1 MTSLVLVDANGTLK
15 TLKAKDVTLD
25 SLYKK
30 CGFRVSDDFE
40 RRHTWHTSLRD
51 KTDNNK
57 KTEYTVSL
65 WAKKTGKANYENKY
79 DLPPPIDKDLYY
91 GTCAIISTNA
101 DGEILDLT
109 KEIWERIYTKLFGG
123 FEDIGVED
131 EFSEDE
137 LEGVDP
143 ALLTSHGYLK
153 DDFVVSD
160 KESETTSSPPSPKM
174 KGKTTNSK
182 MLKTKRE
189 PKAKSGEVT
198 TKAKSGEVTTKAK
211 SGEVA
216 AKKPRSKPKPKQS
229 KAASTKTSIETNEA
243 AENEPDSVSELEE
256 EVYNFTDEE

>member
-160 KESETTSSPPSPKM
+160 KDSETTSSPPSPKM

-189 PKAKSGEVT
+189 P
-198 TKAKSGEVTTKAK
+198 KAK